1 MSSGLVGEM
10 LNIGMQ
16 LQRWRSPEKVNYCRP
31 YFYNRREI
39 QNPNQASLL
48 CSGPQFMSFRAESFM
63 TCIQCDDEFWWYQYE
78 ASGIADAPD

>member
-48 CSGPQFMSFRAESFM
+48 CSGPQFMSFRAESFIA
-63 TCIQCDDEFWWYQYE
+63 CIQCNDEIWWYQYE
-78 ASGIADAPD
+78 ASGIADASD